1 MKRSG
6 QLGRIGSRTSAA
18 LCCAALL
25 AACGSDDDENTNA
38 EERTTPQAA
47 VEEQPLD
54 PIEERGRELFVA
66 NCGACHTLDAA
77 GTQGA
82 IGPNLNEAQVDEA
95 EVLAVIANGG
105 KGSGNMPANL
115 VTGEDAEAV
124 AAFVASSGP
133 GS

>member
-1 MKRSG
+1 MF
-6 QLGRIGSRTSAA
+6 
-18 LCCAALL
+18 
-25 AACGSDDDENTNA
+25 AACGDDDDENTNA
-38 EERTTPQAA
+38 EDRTTPQSA

-66 NCGACHTLDAA
+66 NCGACHTLEAA

-82 IGPNLNEAQVDEA
+82 IGPNLDEAQVDEA
-95 EVLAVIANGG
+95 EVLAAIANGG

-124 AAFVASSGP
+124 AAFVAASGS
-133 GS
+133 GN

>member
-1 MKRSG
+1 MMG
-6 QLGRIGSRTSAA
+6 LGHLGGIGSLAAA
-18 LCCAALL
+18 LCCVVAIAG
-25 AACGSDDDENTNA
+25 CGGDDDSNA

-47 VEEQPLD
+47 VSEQPLD
-54 PIEERGRELFVA
+54 PTEERGRELFVA

-95 EVLAVIANGG
+95 EVLAAIANGG

-115 VTGEDAEAV
+115 VTGEDARAV
-124 AAFVASSGP
+124 AAFVAASGP
-133 GS
+133 GA

>member
-1 MKRSG
+1 MKRLG
-6 QLGRIGSRTSAA
+6 HFGRIGSLAATA
-18 LCCAALL
+18 LCCVAVF
-25 AACGSDDDENTNA
+25 AACGDDDEDTNA
-38 EERTTPQAA
+38 EERTTPQTQ

-124 AAFVASSGP
+124 AAFVAASGP

>member
-1 MKRSG
+1 MMG
-6 QLGRIGSRTSAA
+6 LGHLGGIGSLAAA
-18 LCCAALL
+18 LCCVVAIAG
-25 AACGSDDDENTNA
+25 CGGGDDDSNA

-47 VEEQPLD
+47 VSEQPLD
-54 PIEERGRELFVA
+54 PTEERGRELFVA

-95 EVLAVIANGG
+95 EVLAAIANGG

-115 VTGEDAEAV
+115 VTGEDARAV
-124 AAFVASSGP
+124 AAFVAASGP
-133 GS
+133 GA

>member
-1 MKRSG
+1 MKG
-6 QLGRIGSRTSAA
+6 MGHLGRTGSLAAAA
-18 LCCAALL
+18 LCCVAVF
-25 AACGSDDDENTNA
+25 AACGDDDTNV
-38 EERTTPQAA
+38 EERSTPQAA

-66 NCGACHTLDAA
+66 NCGSCHTLDAA

-124 AAFVASSGP
+124 AAFVAASGP